1 MRISNCYKEFLEAGK
16 QPCGRLEPH
25 RGVKMRRYREARQAL
40 FEELKKAYQ
49 SGEISTEKADH
60 IMQVISESIQDPEA
74 FWGSAKAA
82 KSNQAIFVHEKNE
95 RLFEELLRCW
105 KEKHPEEVA

>member
-1 MRISNCYKEFLEAGK
+1 MSISNCYKEFMEAS
-16 QPCGRLEPH
+16 QQSCGRLDPQ
-25 RGVKMRRYREARQAL
+25 RGAKMRRYREAKQAL

-49 SGEISTEKADH
+49 SGETTSERADH
-60 IMQVISESIQDPEA
+60 IMQVISESTQDPEA

-95 RLFEELLRCW
+95 RLFEELLQIWSGGEGRG
-105 KEKHPEEVA
+105 